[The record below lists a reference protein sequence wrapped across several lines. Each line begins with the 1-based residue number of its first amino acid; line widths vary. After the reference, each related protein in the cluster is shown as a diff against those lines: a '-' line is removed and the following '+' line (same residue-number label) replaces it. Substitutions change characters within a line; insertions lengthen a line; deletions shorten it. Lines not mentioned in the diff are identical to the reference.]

1 MILGIGDKKMGIFT
15 RFKDIVNSNI
25 NSLLDKAEDPEK
37 MLKLMIT
44 EMEDTVIDLKT
55 STASRMAEA
64 IRLDKKVSE
73 AHDTVTRWQKRAE
86 LAIEKGKEDL
96 AREALV
102 EKKRAMDDE
111 ERLRE
116 SLVALKNAI
125 EEGKKEIATLD
136 DKVKAAKV
144 KLETLQRESVR
155 AEEREKES
163 VNLNAR
169 FEDLE
174 NRINRM
180 NAYTEL
186 NRVREEES
194 KEEKFQKMERN
205 EEIEEEISR
214 IKKEKGIE

>member
-1 MILGIGDKKMGIFT
+1 MSIFT

-37 MLKLMIT
+37 MLRLMIT

-64 IRLDKKVSE
+64 IRLDKKVTE
-73 AHDTVTRWQKRAE
+73 AENTVKRWQDRAE
-86 LAIEKGKEDL
+86 LALEKGKEDL
-96 AREALV
+96 AREALL
-102 EKKRAMDDE
+102 EKRTATENLNRTKAS
-111 ERLRE
+111 LE
-116 SLVALKNAI
+116 SVKTAV
-125 EEGKKEIATLD
+125 EEGKKEIATLEE
-136 DKVKAAKV
+136 KVKVAKD
-144 KLETLQRESVR
+144 KLENLQREAKR
-155 AEEREKES
+155 AEEKHNET

-186 NRVREEES
+186 SKKQEEES
-194 KEEKFQKMERN
+194 AESRFKKMETN
-205 EEIEEEISR
+205 QEIEDEILR
-214 IKKEKGIE
+214 IKKEKGLG